1 MHCFLLVDSKVLDV
15 AHREAFAKSVTK
27 DYIDKL
33 GWCVK
38 VVSPQTISHS
48 MLMRTKYNL
57 NSLSFDTVYS
67 ILDVI
72 KSEGV
77 QVEHVYV
84 DTLGKPETYKKQLS
98 DRYPKYSFTVCS
110 KADSI
115 YPVVGAA
122 SIFAKV
128 TRDFNLENWKPE
140 TEKSLSFDR
149 NFGSGYPSGTYKIK
163 I

>member
-1 MHCFLLVDSKVLDV
+1 MDV
-15 AHREAFAKSVTK
+15 THREAFAKGVTN
-27 DYIDKL
+27 DYSDKL

-38 VVSPQTISHS
+38 VVTPQTISHS
-48 MLMRTKYNL
+48 MQMRTKYNL
-57 NSLSFDTVYS
+57 NSLSFDTVYW
-67 ILDVI
+67 ILDRI
-72 KSEGV
+72 KGECV
-77 QVEHVYV
+77 NVEHVYV

-140 TEKSLSFDR
+140 TNKSLPFDR
-149 NFGSGYPSGTYKIK
+149 NFGSGYPSGI
-163 I
+163 INAFINHNIFDFNF